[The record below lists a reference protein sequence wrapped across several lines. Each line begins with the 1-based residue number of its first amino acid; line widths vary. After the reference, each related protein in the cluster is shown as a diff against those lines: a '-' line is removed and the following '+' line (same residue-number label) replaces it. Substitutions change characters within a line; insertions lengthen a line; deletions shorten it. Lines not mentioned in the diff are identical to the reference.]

1 MRSRGHAMW
10 RSAPSSRPRS
20 TSPSRRARPCAS
32 TCPSSPPPPSS
43 SRRSGMVRR
52 SKIVRLATREQG
64 IQSAIAKGALRPRSR
79 YGAALQVLS
88 EGAAQYLAK
97 EGRELH
103 TLTAFDVTHLRVG
116 LAGQLDRYSAA
127 SAMSEVM
134 LRLAPAAPHAES
146 FDVMAHA
153 LAMLE
158 AIPAEAVESYGLR
171 ALWQLVSSLGFAPA
185 LAACARDGS
194 RTPGDAAPCGSASPM
209 AAPSATRAR
218 TSAPPSSCRARRS
231 MTSPR
236 CICSR
241 RRPAIPRCPASRR
254 APAPARALGAHP
266 PGRGGRTAGT
276 RVMAA
281 AQLAPS
287 MIIGMAGHVDHGK
300 SALVTALTGRPMDRL
315 AEERRR
321 GHHDRTQ
328 LRAAG
333 TGPGAHGGHHRRAGS
348 RGLRPH
354 HGCRCLGHRRGDS
367 WSWRP
372 MTASCRR
379 RGST

>member
-1 MRSRGHAMW
+1 M
-10 RSAPSSRPRS
+10 PLVS
-20 TSPSRRARPCAS
+20 TPAIVLATLRYGES
-32 TCPSSPPPPSS
+32 
-43 SRRSGMVRR
+43 

-194 RTPGDAAPCGSASPM
+194 ILPATGTVRFSLTDGGALCNSCAHERATIELPRQALDDLAALIASDADLPFLDARHLAAHRRLLARWVRT
-209 AAPSATRAR
+209 
-218 TSAPPSSCRARRS
+218 
-231 MTSPR
+231 
-236 CICSR
+236 
-241 RRPAIPRCPASRR
+241 
-254 APAPARALGAHP
+254 H
-266 PGRGGRTAGT
+266 
-276 RVMAA
+276 
-281 AQLAPS
+281 
-287 MIIGMAGHVDHGK
+287 
-300 SALVTALTGRPMDRL
+300 L
-315 AEERRR
+315 AE
-321 GHHDRTQ
+321 
-328 LRAAG
+328 AG
-333 TGPGAHGGHHRRAGS
+333 ELPA
-348 RGLRPH
+348 LE
-354 HGCRCLGHRRGDS
+354 S
-367 WSWRP
+367 WQQRNWP
-372 MTASCRR
+372 
-379 RGST
+379 